1 MNGAVWAAHCIGR
14 GGRGIRHRHEIGH
27 LDACSDKQRIFDM
40 SDSSEATINQDHPPW
55 FQISDASDCRPAN
68 AALTVSPFFPLGPG
82 VLSYHLSRAVQFM
95 QPPWE
100 KVQARHGVNG
110 YKVEL

>member
-1 MNGAVWAAHCIGR
+1 
-14 GGRGIRHRHEIGH
+14 
-27 LDACSDKQRIFDM
+27 M
-40 SDSSEATINQDHPPW
+40 SDSSEATINQAHPPW

-82 VLSYHLSRAVQFM
+82 VLSCHLSHAVQFM

-100 KVQARHGVNG
+100 KIQARHGVNG